1 MDKIGD
7 VGYKFQNCL
16 AAARESAY
24 ATIGT
29 AAPYRSACPC
39 GRPNEQLTKN
49 ALLVSQQ
56 AGRLA
61 VGEGG
66 RPGATKPLWGQ
77 DGFAPCGW
85 AERVE
90 EWLRYR
96 SLRPVVAEQ
105 P

>member
-1 MDKIGD
+1 MLLAPQHLIGRH
-7 VGYKFQNCL
+7 VRVAAQTSSSQRMRCL
-16 AAARESAY
+16 F
-24 ATIGT
+24 
-29 AAPYRSACPC
+29 
-39 GRPNEQLTKN
+39 
-49 ALLVSQQ
+49 SQQ

-66 RPGATKPLWGQ
+66 RPGATKPLWGH